1 MQVGLDSGLHLQLL
15 SMNLLNSQE
24 SPDPWAELVTWEKE
38 NNSTQVCP
46 LWENTELTLKIIII
60 LKKDPKVQPMY
71 RIAMRKK
78 QMRNNKLKI
87 VKALEQRQGWLHS
100 F

>member
-38 NNSTQVCP
+38 NNSTQVV
-46 LWENTELTLKIIII
+46 LSE
-60 LKKDPKVQPMY
+60 
-71 RIAMRKK
+71 RIQSQHRT
-78 QMRNNKLKI
+78 QNNIKN
-87 VKALEQRQGWLHS
+87 HYYP
-100 F
+100 